1 MESVIELC
9 DVTKTFKKK
18 KAIDQVSFT
27 INPGQ
32 VTAILGPNGAG
43 KTTTIQ
49 MMLGLLKPTS
59 GEIKIFSKS
68 PKEKSVRERIGAMLQ
83 EVSLMDGVKVKEL
96 LHLYTK
102 YYPHPLEMKEL
113 INITGLTEYDL
124 QTRTEKLSGG
134 QKRRVSFA
142 LALAGNPD
150 ILFFDEPTV
159 GMDVSSR
166 QNFWEKIKEYAKQ
179 GKTIIFTTHYLQEA
193 DDYAD
198 RILLFNNGK
207 LLMEGSPSEIKSKVT
222 RQIVSF
228 QIPANFPFHE
238 FKNLPYILSVFEE
251 SGRIKIETTDSDK
264 TIAKLFDE
272 KVIVKDLQVEK
283 GRLEEAFTQLTKA
296 Q

>member
-1 MESVIELC
+1 MESIIKIQN
-9 DVTKTFKKK
+9 VTKTFKGKT
-18 KAIDQVSFT
+18 AVDNVSFS
-27 INPGQ
+27 IKKGE

-59 GEIKIFSKS
+59 GEINIFNKH
-68 PKEKSVRERIGAMLQ
+68 PNDKSVRVKIGAMLQ

-96 LHLYTK
+96 LHLFTK
-102 YYPHPLEMKEL
+102 YYPKPLGNNEL
-113 INITGLTEYDL
+113 INITGLTERDL

-134 QKRRVSFA
+134 QRRRVSFA

-159 GMDVSSR
+159 GMDVTSR
-166 QNFWEKIKEYAKQ
+166 QIFWEKIKEYKKQ

-193 DDYAD
+193 DDYAE

-207 LLMEGSPSEIKSKVT
+207 LQLDGSPTEIKRKVT
-222 RQIVSF
+222 RQVVSF
-228 QIPANFPFHE
+228 QTPKNFPFHE
-238 FKNLPYILSVFEE
+238 FKKLGFVLNLFEKD
-251 SGRIKIETTDSDK
+251 GRIIIETTDSDQI
-264 TIAKLFDE
+264 IANLFE
-272 KVIVKDLQVEK
+272 GKIKITDLQVEK
-283 GRLEEAFTQLTKA
+283 GRLEEAFTQLTKT